1 LRKTLSWLRTGRR
14 PLWAAAVIVV
24 LIILSVVI
32 KTIQIVNTILARTGQ
47 RNQQELEEQRARAA
61 LLQSYLEQMGE
72 LLLNHQLRS
81 SDLSDELDNFG
92 VVGWSGTPLVGRR
105 ISNANTEG
113 ENSRAV
119 AQAQT
124 LAVLEGLDPTRK
136 RFLVQF
142 LYYSALIKKDKPV
155 ISLGGA
161 NLRGVGLRW
170 ANLREANLSGAE
182 LNRADLGWANLMD
195 ANLSR
200 ADLSEA
206 DLRKADLSDA
216 DLSGTNL
223 RKANLSGCAVT
234 HGQLALCTSLAEAI
248 LPDGSKPD

>member
-1 LRKTLSWLRTGRR
+1 
-14 PLWAAAVIVV
+14 
-24 LIILSVVI
+24 
-32 KTIQIVNTILARTGQ
+32 
-47 RNQQELEEQRARAA
+47 
-61 LLQSYLEQMGE
+61 MGE

-136 RFLVQF
+136 RSLVQF

-182 LNRADLGWANLMD
+182 LNRADLSD
-195 ANLSR
+195 
-200 ADLSEA
+200 
-206 DLRKADLSDA
+206 ADLSDA
-216 DLSGTNL
+216 DLSGANL